1 MLLGDE
7 SSHESS
13 HHQKVTNIIA
23 SVITRR
29 RGECLV
35 DLGLHPPQDLLFA
48 SSSIPAEPP
57 VDKSDGWIGTRLTE
71 DELKSSITLL
81 NSLVDGLGATVTRL
95 YEHPTRATL
104 LIRIPPPTVESTP
117 EVRCAVVGNVDS
129 GKSTTLGVLT
139 RGALDDGRGR
149 ARVGL
154 FRHKHEI
161 ETGRTSSVGMEVN
174 PVAVLRAK
182 LTLLQILGFGPSGQ
196 PILPALAAAPD
207 SEVVRRERLGW
218 EDIAAQ
224 SSKIISF
231 IGVCVFVCPIGV

>member
-1 MLLGDE
+1 M
-7 SSHESS
+7 H
-13 HHQKVTNIIA
+13 
-23 SVITRR
+23 
-29 RGECLV
+29 
-35 DLGLHPPQDLLFA
+35 LGLHPPKDLLYA
-48 SSSIPAEPP
+48 SAGLLAEPSA
-57 VDKSDGWIGTRLTE
+57 DKSAEWTGERLTE
-71 DELKSSITLL
+71 EQL
-81 NSLVDGLGATVTRL
+81 NTAVSVLTGLMDGIGAKVTRL
-95 YEHPTRATL
+95 FEHPTRATC

-161 ETGRTSSVGMEVN
+161 ETGRTSSVGMEVTTLGSLGSAAQ
-174 PVAVLRAK
+174 AV
-182 LTLLQILGFGPSGQ
+182 TQILGFGPTGL
-196 PILPALAAAPD
+196 PILPAINSVD
-207 SEVVRRERLGW
+207 SEAVRRERLGW

-231 IGVCVFVCPIGV
+231 IGKP